1 MKIIDLDIK
10 SCPDITTVG
19 LGNFDGL
26 HMGHQALVSEVIS
39 LSKKTKTKS
48 ALVLFKTHS
57 RFTKTKFFL
66 TSLEDKIRI
75 ISSMGIDYGLIVDFS
90 SSFKSLKEEE
100 FIASFLKEKCKARGI
115 VIGPDYRFAYGARG
129 SASSL
134 NFYKDKYGYDLKV
147 IDKVIFNGKLVSST
161 DIKKLI
167 KSGQIQS
174 ANKLLA
180 RDYSIRGRV
189 VKGYGRGRDL
199 GYPTANIKPSFPY
212 LIPLEGVYHTYV
224 LYKDHIYNS
233 MTSIGD
239 NPTFEDP
246 RHRQTIEVFIDKF
259 NHNIYGEEIV
269 LIFSKYLRP
278 MIKFESVDDLKNK
291 LNEDYG
297 HIKALDFVYKK

>member
-1 MKIIDLDIK
+1 MKIIDLDIE
-10 SCPDITTVG
+10 SCPNETTVG

-26 HMGHQALVSEVIS
+26 HIGHQALVTEVIA
-39 LSKKTKTKS
+39 LAKKTNTKS

-57 RFTKTKFFL
+57 RFSKTKTFL
-66 TSLEDKIRI
+66 TSLEDKLKI

-90 SSFKSLKEEE
+90 KSFKSLKEEE
-100 FIASFLKEKCKARGI
+100 FISSFLKEKCKAKGI

-134 NFYKDKYGYDLKV
+134 NFYKDKYDYDLKV
-147 IDKVIFNGKLVSST
+147 IDKVIFEGELVSST

-167 KSGQIQS
+167 KTGQIQK

-180 RDYSIRGRV
+180 RNYSIRGRV
-189 VKGYGRGRDL
+189 VKGFGRGRDL
-199 GYPTANIKPSFPY
+199 GYPTANINPIYPY
-212 LIPLEGVYHTYV
+212 LIPVEGVYHTHV
-224 LYKDHIYNS
+224 LYKNQIYNS

-239 NPTFEDP
+239 NPTFEDS

-259 NHNIYGEEIV
+259 NDDIYGEEIC

-278 MIKFESVDDLKNK
+278 MIKFKSVEDLIIK
-291 LNEDYG
+291 LNEDYE
-297 HIKALDFVYKK
+297 HIKALDHVYKK